1 MENWFIFITEEGLEE
16 AEPLGHR
23 LASRRAFHGS
33 DARGRAGSEPQLLPP
48 QHVNPTLQQTP
59 KLPDPGCLNPSMDG
73 AKPKT
78 EKWMGVKL
86 WSSSP
91 RSPRPLPV
99 HHHTGP
105 SLATLHGMNNT
116 NKKKNVEKAADSP
129 HRSQRVG
136 RRPQF
141 VSPPPTCHETR
152 DRIPALSE
160 GLNRGG
166 GPVSPKT
173 RVPQSM

>member
-116 NKKKNVEKAADSP
+116 NKTKKCRKSGGFPSQEPEGRTKTTVCLPP
-129 HRSQRVG
+129 HM
-136 RRPQF
+136 P
-141 VSPPPTCHETR
+141 
-152 DRIPALSE
+152 
-160 GLNRGG
+160 
-166 GPVSPKT
+166 
-173 RVPQSM
+173 